1 MTDTSKTELADFSKA
16 TPRPWAAATRQ
27 GSWDWVVYQ
36 SSKPNIEVCQVF
48 HDDTELNETGEAV
61 AALIVEAVN
70 SYDETREQLSSAKA
84 EIERLREQLAFSGE
98 QAEKLEMLV
107 EPHVAWDGQPSV
119 IERLQTALETIR
131 KQTQKRDDLRDV
143 LNFGLLANVEEIA
156 AEALSNTTPSP
167 DPKDAVI
174 AELVGALEDMLF
186 LAEAEHVCLLSWN
199 QTGSAA
205 NYDGITR
212 KAKSALSHAK
222 QGGSDG

>member
-70 SYDETREQLSSAKA
+70 SYDTMRDELSSAKA
-84 EIERLREQLAFSGE
+84 EIERLRRHIEKALQL
-98 QAEKLEMLV
+98 LEPGSTECGRCDLT
-107 EPHVAWDGQPSV
+107 
-119 IERLQTALETIR
+119 IEIS
-131 KQTQKRDDLRDV
+131 
-143 LNFGLLANVEEIA
+143 NP
-156 AEALSNTTPSP
+156 EA
-167 DPKDAVI
+167 V
-174 AELVGALEDMLF
+174 AELQAAL
-186 LAEAEHVCLLSWN
+186 
-199 QTGSAA
+199 
-205 NYDGITR
+205 
-212 KAKSALSHAK
+212 AK